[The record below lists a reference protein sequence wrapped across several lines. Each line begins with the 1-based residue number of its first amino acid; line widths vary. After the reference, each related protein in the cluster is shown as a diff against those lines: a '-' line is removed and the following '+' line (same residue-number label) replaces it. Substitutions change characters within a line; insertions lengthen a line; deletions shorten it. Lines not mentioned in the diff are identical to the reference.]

1 MSLGE
6 LSRRSHYD
14 KGYLSKVVNG
24 RKAPAGPLARGPA
37 ALLGAGGALAVVRPA
52 PRPREQPGRTRDRS
66 AMEGAGRAIAEKGEP
81 KPLDGW
87 VADIF
92 WYGTPYQG

>member
-1 MSLGE
+1 MSDRDRAHITDE
-6 LSRRSHYD
+6 
-14 KGYLSKVVNG
+14 
-24 RKAPAGPLARGPA
+24 AWFGPGGPA
-37 ALLGAGGALAVVRPA
+37 ERA
-52 PRPREQPGRTRDRS
+52 PGLSDKPGRTRDRT
-66 AMEGAGRAIAEKGEP
+66 AIEGACRAIAEKGEP